1 MRVEVLFRSHRYE
14 EFDTSPQ
21 TCSEPYRGKGT
32 AILMDWNLHI
42 DLDPEGMGIVLVQHW
57 YDGSVG
63 SGQGTVRLGG
73 VEVPVGA
80 HKLGCAMLLVAP
92 DELSEVVWLKKDGEK
107 ILWREGDDLINGERF
122 FAMEQLC
129 YSDAVTKSVNKRAV
143 AVFDYLSNAHPDWD
157 DEETARAM
165 GYTASAIER
174 IREMEYSQPETSEVF
189 GTDEPEGDT
198 GEPED
203 ADGDGPAAA
212 FDFS

>member
-1 MRVEVLFRSHRYE
+1 MRVEVLFKSHRYE

-21 TCSEPYRGKGT
+21 TCSEPYRGMGT

-57 YDGSVG
+57 YDGSARV
-63 SGQGTVRLGG
+63 GQGTVRLNG

-80 HKLGCAMLLVAP
+80 RKLGCAMLLVDP
-92 DELSEVVWLKKDGEK
+92 EELSEVVWLKKDGEK

-129 YSDAVTKSVNKRAV
+129 YSDAVTKSVNRRAV

-157 DEETARAM
+157 DETVAATM
-165 GYTASAIER
+165 GYTAPAIER
-174 IREMEYSQPETSEVF
+174 IRAAEYSQGEEGFSDDEQEDDTE
-189 GTDEPEGDT
+189 GTE
-198 GEPED
+198 
-203 ADGDGPAAA
+203 ADGT

>member
-21 TCSEPYRGKGT
+21 TCSEPYRGMGT

-92 DELSEVVWLKKDGEK
+92 EELSEVVWLKKDGEK

-129 YSDAVTKSVNKRAV
+129 YSDAVTKSVNKRAL
-143 AVFDYLSNAHPDWD
+143 AVFDYLTHAHPDWD
-157 DEETARAM
+157 DADVAGTM

-174 IREMEYSQPETSEVF
+174 IREAELSQGDVFDEEGADESE
-189 GTDEPEGDT
+189 GYIEEG
-198 GEPED
+198 E
-203 ADGDGPAAA
+203 ADGENDQTSG

>member
-1 MRVEVLFRSHRYE
+1 MRVEVLFKSHRYE

-21 TCSEPYRGKGT
+21 TCSEPYRGMGT

-57 YDGSVG
+57 YDGSARV
-63 SGQGTVRLGG
+63 GQGTVRLNG
-73 VEVPVGA
+73 VEVPTGA
-80 HKLGCAMLLVAP
+80 RKLGCAMLLVDP
-92 DELSEVVWLKKDGEK
+92 EELSEVVWLKKDGEK

-129 YSDAVTKSVNKRAV
+129 YSDAVTKSVNRRAV

-157 DEETARAM
+157 DETVAATM

-174 IREMEYSQPETSEVF
+174 IRAAEYSQGEEGFSDDEQEDDTE
-189 GTDEPEGDT
+189 GTE
-198 GEPED
+198 
-203 ADGDGPAAA
+203 ADGT

>member
-57 YDGSVG
+57 YDGSAG

-80 HKLGCAMLLVAP
+80 RKLGCAMLLVAP

-129 YSDAVTKSVNKRAV
+129 YSDAVTKSVNKRARGG
-143 AVFDYLSNAHPDWD
+143 LRLPLQRPS
-157 DEETARAM
+157 RL
-165 GYTASAIER
+165 GR
-174 IREMEYSQPETSEVF
+174 R
-189 GTDEPEGDT
+189 
-198 GEPED
+198 
-203 ADGDGPAAA
+203 GDGPRHGLHRVRHRAHPGDGILAAG
-212 FDFS
+212 DVGGVRH